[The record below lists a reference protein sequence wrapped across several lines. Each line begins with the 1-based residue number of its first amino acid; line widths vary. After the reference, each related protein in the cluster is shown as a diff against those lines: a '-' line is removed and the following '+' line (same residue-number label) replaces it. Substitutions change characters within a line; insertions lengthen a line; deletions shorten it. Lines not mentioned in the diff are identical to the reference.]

1 MLISAALASD
11 AAHEAGHAAV
21 PFWQAPEF
29 LVMLAFFVMMFFAL
43 KPVSRAI
50 ASALDLRAEKI
61 KAKLDDAQKLREDA
75 QEMLAR
81 YQRRQAQAMKEA
93 DEIVAAAK
101 TEAER
106 IALQAAKDLD
116 ESLKRREQQAL
127 DRIAQAEAKAVKD
140 VRDIVVD
147 IATSAAEKAIRENL
161 PASAAAA
168 LVDKAIKDV
177 GAKLN

>member
-1 MLISAALASD
+1 MFISAAQAAD
-11 AAHEAGHAAV
+11 AAHDAGHAVV

-29 LVMLAFFVMMFFAL
+29 LVALAFVVMMFFAL

-61 KAKLDDAQKLREDA
+61 KSRLDEAQKLREDA

-81 YQRRQAQAMKEA
+81 YQRRQAQALKEA
-93 DEIVAAAK
+93 EEIVAHAQAEADRLAK
-101 TEAER
+101 
-106 IALQAAKDLD
+106 QAAKDLED
-116 ESLKRREQQAL
+116 SLKRREQQAVE
-127 DRIAQAEAKAVKD
+127 RIAQAEAKAVKE

-161 PASAAAA
+161 PAAAAA
-168 LVDKAIKDV
+168 SLIDAAIKEAGV
-177 GAKLN
+177 KLN